1 MRSSPLLL
9 VIALTTLPATA
20 RADGDTDAATA
31 RALAE
36 DGLQAVRAGNDKDG
50 CPKLIEAWKLDST
63 LLGAGF
69 AAAGCH
75 ERKGD
80 LATAWA
86 TYGAVAGKAE
96 ARHDARAEEARAHAD
111 ALKPRLS
118 TLTIVAPTDVA
129 SLPGLVVR
137 RNQISIGPAAFG
149 TTVPVDGGS
158 YEIGVSATGRGE
170 WTQRVEVPSEGGRV
184 EVTLQAPPALAA
196 TTPIGTPARPSPP
209 DPTPPTPSRPD
220 APRSIG
226 GLGIAAIALGVGGAI
241 GMGIGIGLGVKA
253 DSDYHGVAG
262 CNDKFCDSASAATQ
276 RSALGL
282 ADAGTGTFI
291 AGAVLGATSVVL
303 GILAATTAP
312 SSSKGIALT
321 PRGIAF

>member
-1 MRSSPLLL
+1 MRSKFILL
-9 VIALTTLPATA
+9 ALALSAFPSVS
-20 RADGDTDAATA
+20 RADGASDAAAA
-31 RALAE
+31 RTLAE
-36 DGLQAVRAGNDKDG
+36 DGLQAVRAGNDKEG

-86 TYGAVAGKAE
+86 TYGSVAGKAE

-118 TLTIVAPTDVA
+118 TLTIVAPADVA
-129 SLPGLVVR
+129 ALPGLAVE
-137 RNQISIGPAAFG
+137 RNQVAIGPAAFG
-149 TTVPVDGGS
+149 TAVPIDGGS
-158 YEIGVSATGRGE
+158 YAIVVSATGRGE
-170 WTQRVEVPSEGGRV
+170 WTQRVDVPSEGGRI
-184 EVTLQAPPALAA
+184 EVTLQAPPALEPAA
-196 TTPIGTPARPSPP
+196 PIGAPARPSPA
-209 DPTPPTPSRPD
+209 DPTPPPPNRPEPS
-220 APRSIG
+220 RSIG

-241 GMGIGIGLGVKA
+241 GMGIGVGLGVKA

-262 CNDKFCDSASAATQ
+262 CNENLCDAASAATR

-291 AGAVLGATSVVL
+291 AGAVLGATSLVL
-303 GILAATTAP
+303 GVIAATTAP

-321 PRGIAF
+321 ARGITF